1 MWLLEYIIENQK
13 LKSKIA
19 RSEQQANLQLKY
31 YKQLDSNYQKSLQM
45 IHDIDKH
52 VNTIEQLYKS
62 NEFEKAD
69 NYIKGMDRLISDFVL
84 FPYSNNTVLNLILN
98 EKKIFAEQHGILYKC
113 TVEQTDFRF
122 MDDIDI
128 TTIFSNLLEN
138 ALSASAL
145 CKTNKEVSVIVS
157 SHNNFV
163 IINGKNSCN
172 SYTKCGTFSSK
183 DYGTGLYNVE
193 NSVKKYEGF
202 LKISYSQTE
211 FNCNVVLSNTH

>member
-1 MWLLEYIIENQK
+1 
-13 LKSKIA
+13 
-19 RSEQQANLQLKY
+19 
-31 YKQLDSNYQKSLQM
+31 
-45 IHDIDKH
+45 
-52 VNTIEQLYKS
+52 
-62 NEFEKAD
+62 
-69 NYIKGMDRLISDFVL
+69 MDRLISDFVL

-145 CKTNKEVSVIVS
+145 CKTNKEVSVIIS

-163 IINGKNSCN
+163 IINVKNSCN

>member
-1 MWLLEYIIENQK
+1 MIFVPGGPAGPLFLWLSRNERRWGGK
-13 LKSKIA
+13 AA
-19 RSEQQANLQLKY
+19 RRAGRRRRPWGGE
-31 YKQLDSNYQKSLQM
+31 
-45 IHDIDKH
+45 
-52 VNTIEQLYKS
+52 
-62 NEFEKAD
+62 
-69 NYIKGMDRLISDFVL
+69 
-84 FPYSNNTVLNLILN
+84 
-98 EKKIFAEQHGILYKC
+98 
-113 TVEQTDFRF
+113 DFRF

-163 IINGKNSCN
+163 IINVKNSCN

>member
-1 MWLLEYIIENQK
+1 
-13 LKSKIA
+13 
-19 RSEQQANLQLKY
+19 
-31 YKQLDSNYQKSLQM
+31 M

-163 IINGKNSCN
+163 IINVKNSCN
-172 SYTKCGTFSSK
+172 SYTKCRNILF
-183 DYGTGLYNVE
+183 
-193 NSVKKYEGF
+193 
-202 LKISYSQTE
+202 
-211 FNCNVVLSNTH
+211 

>member
-1 MWLLEYIIENQK
+1 MAKVNFGNYSSHDALNSLIGSPLGYIGSDGGELLKRIQESDVGLI
-13 LKSKIA
+13 L
-19 RSEQQANLQLKY
+19 
-31 YKQLDSNYQKSLQM
+31 
-45 IHDIDKH
+45 ID
-52 VNTIEQLYKS
+52 
-62 NEFEKAD
+62 EFEKAD

-163 IINGKNSCN
+163 IINVKNSCN

>member
-1 MWLLEYIIENQK
+1 MTTIQPIYRPITIT
-13 LKSKIA
+13 I
-19 RSEQQANLQLKY
+19 RSCCKTRTT
-31 YKQLDSNYQKSLQM
+31 S
-45 IHDIDKH
+45 
-52 VNTIEQLYKS
+52 
-62 NEFEKAD
+62 
-69 NYIKGMDRLISDFVL
+69 KGMDRLISDFVL

-163 IINGKNSCN
+163 IIK
-172 SYTKCGTFSSK
+172 TSK
-183 DYGTGLYNVE
+183 KEKSGYMANEV
-193 NSVKKYEGF
+193 VKYHND
-202 LKISYSQTE
+202 L
-211 FNCNVVLSNTH
+211 NTVNMRGWLLNPAG

>member
-1 MWLLEYIIENQK
+1 MKIKK

-31 YKQLDSNYQKSLQM
+31 YKQLDANYQKSLQM

-69 NYIKGMDRLISDFVL
+69 NYIKAMDRLISDFVL

-145 CKTNKEVSVIVS
+145 CKTNKEVSVIIS

-163 IINGKNSCN
+163 IINVKNSCN
-172 SYTKCGTFSSK
+172 S
-183 DYGTGLYNVE
+183 
-193 NSVKKYEGF
+193 
-202 LKISYSQTE
+202 
-211 FNCNVVLSNTH
+211 